1 MGFDISGLPTWV
13 SQVDK
18 NLFRNAVYGS
28 TTAKDLIAAGSVVFG
43 KPGNI
48 AVRKVSNDV
57 VFQSGNDNCARNAS
71 GNITLGSA
79 TCSLVRFK
87 SEKNICYED
96 LDNTY
101 FSLLTTN
108 SIQPSDE
115 KATPEF
121 ANALITEETEKIKQD
136 VERALWIGDTGL
148 TASFGT
154 NYVNFNKFNGILKQV
169 TSGSYIGMT
178 LSGSTIVAKIQN
190 MILVSM
196 SSKIYMDPTFRLAIG
211 EDLYNQYTAALAN
224 LNIFRPT
231 DDKTVFGTSIKFW
244 VVPGLN
250 GTNKIVALRLS
261 NLRLPINKE
270 SDMDSCSLE
279 YIKDS
284 VFHGWGLDTYWSIG
298 ICVIDPSEVG
308 YVVYS

>member
-1 MGFDISGLPTWV
+1 MGFDITNLPTWV

-18 NLFRNAVYGS
+18 KIFQNAVYGS
-28 TTAKDLIAAGSVVFG
+28 TTAKDLIAAGSVIYG

-48 AVRKVSNDV
+48 AVRKLSNSV
-57 VFQSGNDNCARNAS
+57 TFQSGNDNCARNAS
-71 GNITLGSA
+71 GDITLGSA

-101 FSLLTTN
+101 YSLLLTD
-108 SIQPSDE
+108 SIQPSEE

-121 ANALITEETEKIKQD
+121 ANALIQSETDIIKQD
-136 VERALWIGDTGL
+136 VERAFWIGDTGL

-154 NYVNFNKFNGILKQV
+154 NYQNFNKFKGILKQV
-169 TSGSYIGMT
+169 TDGAEIGMT
-178 LSGSTIVAKIQN
+178 LSGSTMTAKIQN
-190 MILVSM
+190 AILVSM
-196 SSKIYMDPTFRLAIG
+196 PANIYMAEDFRVAIG

-224 LNIFRPT
+224 QNIFRPT
-231 DDKTVFGTSIKFW
+231 DDKTVFGTSFKFW

-270 SDMDSCSLE
+270 DDTDSCDLS

-284 VFHGWGLDTYWSIG
+284 VFHGWGLDTYWSAG
-298 ICVIDPSEVG
+298 ICVIDPAEVG
-308 YVVYS
+308 YLVYS